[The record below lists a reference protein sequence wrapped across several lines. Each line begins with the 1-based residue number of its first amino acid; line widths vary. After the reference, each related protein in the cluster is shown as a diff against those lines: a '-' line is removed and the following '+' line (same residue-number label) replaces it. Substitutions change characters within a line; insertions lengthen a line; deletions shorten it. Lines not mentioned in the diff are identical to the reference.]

1 MAAGPVSDGAGPG
14 PGTRRAVS
22 YRAIVWAALR
32 IVGSITAL
40 VAVYYALPLDHSST
54 GIAVTMLVI
63 GLAVFIALVAFHA
76 RSITR
81 SPTPGLRAT
90 EALAIN
96 VPLFVLLFASTYVVM
111 ATMSAGNFGE
121 RLTRTDGLY
130 FTVTVLSTVGFGDI
144 TAKTEAARLVVTG
157 QMIADLVILALAVKI
172 IVGAVSRGR
181 QPGDAD
187 GTQPA
192 NDLRR

>member
-1 MAAGPVSDGAGPG
+1 MARAPG
-14 PGTRRAVS
+14 QAPGVRAS
-22 YRAIVWAALR
+22 YRTIVWAALR

-63 GLAVFIALVAFHA
+63 GLAVFIGLVAFHA

-81 SPTPGLRAT
+81 SPFPGLRAI

-111 ATMSAGNFGE
+111 ATMSAGNFGG
-121 RLTRTDGLY
+121 RLTHTDGLY

-144 TAKTEAARLVVTG
+144 TAKTQAARLVVTG

-192 NDLRR
+192 DDLRR